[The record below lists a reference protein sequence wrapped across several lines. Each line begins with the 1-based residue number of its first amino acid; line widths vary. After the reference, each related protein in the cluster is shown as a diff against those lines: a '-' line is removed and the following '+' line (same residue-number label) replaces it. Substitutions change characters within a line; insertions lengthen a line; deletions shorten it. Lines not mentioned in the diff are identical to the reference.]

1 MRHLS
6 VPSDQTQAWLER
18 CKAEGWLAPTGV
30 MVLENGRRAVPL
42 NEDAPEA
49 NDPCWTGLNVVELEP
64 MSKGPAHWK
73 ERLPPALQQLPSGML
88 PSAYEI
94 QGDVLMVKLEEAAMA
109 HKATVGQAILDQHA
123 SVRLVCA
130 DMGVKG
136 DFRVRSL
143 EPLAMRGD
151 DATTQTEIREH
162 GHRILVDPG
171 KVYFS
176 SRLSTQRMETL
187 REFQTFSSQLGRP
200 LVVADPYAGAGP
212 AFPLL
217 LAEDGLLAGYLAGD
231 LNPSAVE
238 LLEANLQR
246 WTSKRETVLLPAEVV
261 CMDARAWKDKPTLCG
276 RAQAVLVNLPHDS
289 FEHLPD
295 LFPLFDRSCSSLLRG
310 WAIVERDS
318 LEGRV
323 DRLNQL
329 VHLAGGAAS
338 ATRVSEIKGFSTTR
352 CFVVFQ
358 TTIAWN

>member
-1 MRHLS
+1 
-6 VPSDQTQAWLER
+6 
-18 CKAEGWLAPTGV
+18 
-30 MVLENGRRAVPL
+30 
-42 NEDAPEA
+42 
-49 NDPCWTGLNVVELEP
+49 
-64 MSKGPAHWK
+64 
-73 ERLPPALQQLPSGML
+73 
-88 PSAYEI
+88 
-94 QGDVLMVKLEEAAMA
+94 
-109 HKATVGQAILDQHA
+109 
-123 SVRLVCA
+123 
-130 DMGVKG
+130 
-136 DFRVRSL
+136 
-143 EPLAMRGD
+143 MRGD

-176 SRLSTQRMETL
+176 SRLSTQRFETL
-187 REFQTFSSQLGRP
+187 RELQTFSSQLGRP

-217 LAEDGLLAGYLAGD
+217 LADDGLLAGYLAGD

-246 WTSKRETVLLPAEVV
+246 WTSKRETALLPAEVV
-261 CMDARAWKDKPTLCG
+261 CMDARAWKDEPSLCG

-295 LFPLFDRSCSSLLRG
+295 LFSLFDRSCLSLLRG

-323 DRLNQL
+323 ERLNQL
-329 VHLAGGAAS
+329 VHSAGGAAI

>member
-6 VPSDQTQAWLER
+6 VPSDQTQVWLER
-18 CKAEGWLAPTGV
+18 CRSEGWLAPTGV

-42 NEDAPEA
+42 NEHAPEA
-49 NDPCWTGLNVVELEP
+49 NDPCWSGLTFVDLEP
-64 MSKGPAHWK
+64 MTKGPAHWK
-73 ERLPPALQQLPSGML
+73 ERLPSALQQLPDDTW

-109 HKATVGQAILDQHA
+109 HKEAVGQAMLDQLS
-123 SVRLVCA
+123 SVRVVCA

-136 DFRVRSL
+136 DFRVREL
-143 EPLAMRGD
+143 EPLAWRGD
-151 DATTQTEIREH
+151 EPSTQTEIREH
-162 GHRILVDPG
+162 GHRILVDPS

-187 REFQTFSSQLGRP
+187 QQLRAFSDRLGRP

-217 LAEDGLLAGYLAGD
+217 LADEGLIAGLLAGD

-238 LLEANLQR
+238 LLEVNLER
-246 WTSKRETVLLPAEVV
+246 WTAKRDAPLTPSVIV
-261 CMDARAWKDKPTLCG
+261 CEDARAWKNQDQLCG
-276 RAQAVLVNLPHDS
+276 RAHALLVNLPHDS

-295 LFPLFDRSCSSLLRG
+295 LFLLFDRSNTSLLRG

-318 LEGRV
+318 LPGRA
-323 DRLNQL
+323 DRLNRL
-329 VHLAGGAAS
+329 VASAGGTAS
-338 ATRVSEIKGFSTTR
+338 ETHVSEIKGFSTTR

-358 TTIAWN
+358 TTITWD

>member
-18 CKAEGWLAPTGV
+18 CRAEGWLAPTGV
-30 MVLENGRRAVPL
+30 MALENGRRAVPL
-42 NEDAPEA
+42 NEHAPEA
-49 NDPCWTGLNVVELEP
+49 NDPCWSGLLVVDLEP
-64 MSKGPAHWK
+64 MTKGPAHWK
-73 ERLPPALQQLPSGML
+73 ERLPPALQQLPDETW

-109 HKATVGQAILDQHA
+109 HKKAVGQAMLDQLS

-130 DMGVKG
+130 DKGVMG
-136 DFRVRSL
+136 DFRVREL
-143 EPLAMRGD
+143 EPLAWRGD
-151 DATTQTEIREH
+151 EPSTQTEIREH
-162 GHRILVDPG
+162 GHRILVDPS

-187 REFQTFSSQLGRP
+187 QQLRAFSNQLGRP

-217 LAEDGLLAGYLAGD
+217 LAEAGLISGMLAGD

-238 LLEANLQR
+238 LLEANLER
-246 WTSKRETVLLPAEVV
+246 WTMKRDAPLAPAEVV
-261 CMDARAWKDKPTLCG
+261 CEDARAWKNQDRLCG
-276 RAQAVLVNLPHDS
+276 RAHALLVNLPHDS

-295 LFPLFDRSCSSLLRG
+295 LFPVFDRSNTSLLRG

-318 LEGRV
+318 LPGRT
-323 DRLNQL
+323 DRLKRL
-329 VHLAGGAAS
+329 VASAGGTAS
-338 ATRVSEIKGFSTTR
+338 ETHVSEIKGFSTTR

-358 TTIAWN
+358 TTITWD